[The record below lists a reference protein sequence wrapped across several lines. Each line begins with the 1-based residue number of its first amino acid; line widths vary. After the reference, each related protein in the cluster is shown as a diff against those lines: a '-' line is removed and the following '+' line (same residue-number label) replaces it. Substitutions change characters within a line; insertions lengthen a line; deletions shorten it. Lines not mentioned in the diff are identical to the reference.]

1 MDPDVGFQHSKG
13 RIHGL
18 ALWLPELESVERLQV
33 RGAALAVR
41 RLTGRGVDVTVMP
54 REDEPRPVAA
64 NPDRWCGSSRRWA
77 TPFPAIHERR
87 GRLDLAEVARWCE
100 HAGLPAP
107 IAFRSTRGPL
117 VRGAVDLAPAEVNL
131 PGKPGLPYS
140 HLELLFE
147 KPVVGP
153 VVIGA
158 GRQRGFGLCISG

>member
-1 MDPDVGFQHSKG
+1 M
-13 RIHGL
+13 